1 MREAVFNVWVVD
13 GVNAIDMMS
22 RVYAEY
28 RLKILARDFGFVIS
42 DEEREHVLSLTD
54 KNDIDRAIRTII
66 NRRFDD

>member
-1 MREAVFNVWVVD
+1 MD

-28 RLKILARDFGFVIS
+28 RLKILTRDFGLVIS

>member
-1 MREAVFNVWVVD
+1 
-13 GVNAIDMMS
+13 MMN

-42 DEEREHVLSLTD
+42 NEEREHVLSLTD

>member
-1 MREAVFNVWVVD
+1 MD

-28 RLKILARDFGFVIS
+28 RLKILTRDFGLVIS
-42 DEEREHVLSLTD
+42 NEEREHVLSLTD

>member
-1 MREAVFNVWVVD
+1 
-13 GVNAIDMMS
+13 MMS

-28 RLKILARDFGFVIS
+28 RLKILTRDFGFVIS

-66 NRRFDD
+66 NRRFED

>member
-1 MREAVFNVWVVD
+1 MD

-28 RLKILARDFGFVIS
+28 RLKILTRDFGLIIS

>member
-1 MREAVFNVWVVD
+1 MD

-28 RLKILARDFGFVIS
+28 RLKILTRDFCFVIS

>member
-1 MREAVFNVWVVD
+1 MD
-13 GVNAIDMMS
+13 GVNAIDMTS

-28 RLKILARDFGFVIS
+28 RLKILTRDFGFVIS
-42 DEEREHVLSLTD
+42 NEEREHVLSLTD

>member
-1 MREAVFNVWVVD
+1 MD

>member
-1 MREAVFNVWVVD
+1 MD
-13 GVNAIDMMS
+13 GVNAIDMTS

-28 RLKILARDFGFVIS
+28 RLKILTRDFVFVIS
-42 DEEREHVLSLTD
+42 NEEREHVLSLTD

>member
-1 MREAVFNVWVVD
+1 MD
-13 GVNAIDMMS
+13 GVNVIDMMS
-22 RVYAEY
+22 QVHAEY
-28 RLKILARDFGFVIS
+28 RLKILTRDFGFVIS

>member
-1 MREAVFNVWVVD
+1 
-13 GVNAIDMMS
+13 MMS

-28 RLKILARDFGFVIS
+28 RLKILTRDFGFVIS
-42 DEEREHVLSLTD
+42 KEEREHVLSLTD

>member
-1 MREAVFNVWVVD
+1 MD

-28 RLKILARDFGFVIS
+28 RLKILTRDFDFVIS
-42 DEEREHVLSLTD
+42 NEEREHVLSLTD